1 MPVVTTMAAIAIL
14 RSSQREP
21 LPFFDAELL
30 RALLDNAL
38 AEGPPGTL
46 DQADRIVEQLEDLLG
61 DYRTSVVSRLDA
73 YIEESATVSTTAADL
88 IERIEPLDE
97 KRALTLREIIDLR
110 QALLDLLDDQQWA
123 ATFE

>member
-46 DQADRIVEQLEDLLG
+46 DQADRIVEKLEDLLE
-61 DYRTSVVSRLDA
+61 DYRTSVVSSLDA
-73 YIEESATVSTTAADL
+73 YIEESANVSTTAADL

-110 QALLDLLDDQQWA
+110 QALLDLLDDRQWA